1 MSDETFLAPLNSF
14 KRHKKRL
21 AQYQKRMKRKIKFS
35 SNWKK
40 AVAKVRKIHTNI
52 ANARKDF
59 LHKAS
64 TAISKN
70 HAIVC
75 IEDLKIKNMSS
86 SAKGSIENPGK
97 NVKQKSGLNRSILDQ
112 GWGEFRRQLQYKL
125 SWNGGLL
132 LAVPPHHTSQTCPCC
147 AFVSKEN
154 RLSQAHFSCIHCGYK
169 NHADVVGA
177 INILERGLRLLACGE
192 SVLFDP
198 SMKQEPSEVFSLEL
212 ALA

>member
-1 MSDETFLAPLNSF
+1 
-14 KRHKKRL
+14 
-21 AQYQKRMKRKIKFS
+21 
-35 SNWKK
+35 
-40 AVAKVRKIHTNI
+40 
-52 ANARKDF
+52 
-59 LHKAS
+59 
-64 TAISKN
+64 
-70 HAIVC
+70 
-75 IEDLKIKNMSS
+75 MSS

-125 SWNGGLL
+125 AWNGGLL
-132 LAVPPHHTSQTCPCC
+132 LAVSPHHTSQTCPCC

-192 SVLFDP
+192 SVLFGP
-198 SMKQEPSEVFSLEL
+198 SMKQEPSDVFSLEL